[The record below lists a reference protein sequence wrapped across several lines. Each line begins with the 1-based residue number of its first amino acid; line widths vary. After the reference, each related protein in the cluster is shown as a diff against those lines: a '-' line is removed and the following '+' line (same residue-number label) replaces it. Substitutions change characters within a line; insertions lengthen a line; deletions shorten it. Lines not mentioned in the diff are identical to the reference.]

1 MEEKN
6 IFIRIFAPIK
16 WLLALINN
24 YFKSFVFLLI
34 LYLIFSS
41 NVDEGSFERANL
53 ARIDIHGAI
62 MEADKILGEIQKAK
76 EDEDIKG
83 VLLHVDSPGGALAPS
98 VEISYA
104 IKELQKSKPVVAYGA
119 GTMAS
124 GSYYASIWSDKIY
137 ANPGAFIGSI
147 GVIFQS
153 YNVEDLAKK
162 IGIKEQTIKAGRFKE
177 AGTFMREW
185 SEDERKSLKTLIDN
199 SYDLFV
205 NDVAKARDLNISDKE
220 KFADA
225 RVFLAKN
232 AQKEKLIDH
241 VGILWNAQNELIK
254 LSKVKKA
261 KWKKKDKFD
270 RFLEEFTNESAKGF
284 IKIFYGLKAY

>member
-1 MEEKN
+1 M
-6 IFIRIFAPIK
+6 FIRIFAPIK